1 MKVIL
6 NIKPFAIAVATGVV
20 AFMTAN
26 ETIDNFINFASE
38 DHAMA
43 FFGLNAMTSLI
54 CLAGSFEILKQTK

>member
-6 NIKPFAIAVATGVV
+6 NIKPFAISVATGII

-26 ETIDNFINFASE
+26 ETIDNFIKFNSE

-43 FFGLNAMTSLI
+43 FFGLNAMASLI